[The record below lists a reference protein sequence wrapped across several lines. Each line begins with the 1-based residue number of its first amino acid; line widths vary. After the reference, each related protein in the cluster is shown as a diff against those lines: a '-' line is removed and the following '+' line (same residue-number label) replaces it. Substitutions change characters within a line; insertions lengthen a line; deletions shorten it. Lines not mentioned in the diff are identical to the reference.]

1 MTKFNAVRAAACAVT
16 PLLMALA
23 ACARTDAA
31 ATDVVRADS
40 SGVRIITSGAED
52 VALDWTFED
61 VDVLR
66 DSVGEPWLFTLVY
79 PRGVM
84 TDRIGRTFVLLTQ
97 DPSIVRFGRDGRYE
111 HSIGRRGSGPGEMQF
126 PLSLGAKADTLV
138 VLDLAKRS
146 LVRWGSTF
154 DALPD
159 QRLGDAM
166 ARAEAV
172 AFRFGGFWFSS
183 RTYAD
188 SAVTLQL
195 MGDTVSAPLHQ
206 VVVPNG
212 GPVQMKCATV
222 SQSTPMFAPDLL
234 WAAEGARI
242 VVNATA
248 AYELWLHEGSRTIAS
263 IRRPLPL
270 RAPTLEDAKLLWPE
284 GHKMSFGGARP
295 PCITPTEDLM
305 KIFDIAPVMPL
316 MSEVNLLS
324 DGTIWV
330 KRSWDEAPPVLDV
343 FNADGTYAGTVRGM
357 RMPVGL
363 LPNGEL
369 LVPREDEMS
378 GGFVIVRT
386 KVTR

>member
-1 MTKFNAVRAAACAVT
+1 MTNAAASRRKAIAVAAA
-16 PLLMALA
+16 LLTLA
-23 ACARTDAA
+23 ACAPDDGAA
-31 ATDVVRADS
+31 GDDVVRADS
-40 SGVRIITSGAED
+40 AGVRIITSGADD

-61 VDVLR
+61 IDVLR
-66 DSVGEPWLFTLVY
+66 DSVGEPWLFTLMY
-79 PRGVM
+79 PRAVV
-84 TDRIGRTFVLLTQ
+84 TDRIGRTFVLTR

-111 HSIGRRGSGPGEMQF
+111 LSFGRRGGGPGEMQF
-126 PLSLGAKADTLV
+126 PLSLDAKADTLV
-138 VLDLAKRS
+138 VLDIGKRAF
-146 LVRWGSTF
+146 VRWGSTF
-154 DALPD
+154 DALAD
-159 QRLGDAM
+159 ERLGDAM
-166 ARAEAV
+166 QRAEAV
-172 AFRFGGFWFSS
+172 AFRFGGFWFSY

-188 SAVTLQL
+188 SAVTLML
-195 MGDTVSAPLHQ
+195 LGDTTSPPLHQ
-206 VVVPNG
+206 VVIPNG

-234 WAAEGARI
+234 WAAEGGRI

-248 AYELWLHEGSRTIAS
+248 AYELWLHEGSRPIAS

-270 RAPTLEDAKLLWPE
+270 RAPTLEDAKQLWPE
-284 GHKMSFGGARP
+284 GHKMSFGGDRP

-305 KIFDIAPVMPL
+305 KIFDVAPVLPMV
-316 MSEVNLLS
+316 SGVNLLS

-330 KRSWDEAPPVLDV
+330 NRSWDDKSPVLDV
-343 FNADGTYAGTVRGM
+343 FAADGAYAGTIQGM

-378 GGFVIVRT
+378 GGYVIVRT